1 MAEWIKMHYFLIIE
15 IFIYSKLVL
24 GELDGGLSDGIIIQ
38 TLMDKYFPD
47 ATDKDSDKNY
57 VPSFVHKEF
66 KSESESDIHANE
78 VRTVKSVISKENTKA
93 VTVKDTSVLTMVKN
107 LYNSVDISEVN
118 QRFHIIL
125 DKMIPDLGL
134 LESSCPESFQECEE
148 NYYEILCRLCYP
160 DQYKKPMAL
169 TSYIH
174 DSFKHILTWLTSGKA
189 FEGFHVIFNSL
200 LGKSVGR
207 SNNDHINPHEILA
220 FIRNFH
226 HNHNG
231 PKSNENLKEINSLLE
246 STTKEKTIHVSA
258 SDCCGYYDHSLISR
272 ADEGRIVGGKSVEQL
287 NIFPWQMSLSTGFY
301 GYLYQHRC
309 GAALINRRWVIT
321 AAHCTYTLDSPDGLY
336 VIGGFLNIDDKE
348 SAQIKSVVELVNHP
362 NFMPQ
367 LYENDISLLKTDSPV
382 IFTPSLLPICLP
394 SLSIS
399 SQPDFASEYVGEV
412 GLLSGWGRKW
422 HGGPLASQLKMVALP
437 ILDNAECMRWY
448 NRSGSR
454 QYIPSSTFLCAGYE
468 EGEKDACSGDSGGP
482 LVVTRSDGRRIL
494 WGLVSWGIGC
504 ASKRRPGVYTRV
516 SQFSQWIQD
525 TIGETLL

>member
-1 MAEWIKMHYFLIIE
+1 MAEWIKMHCFLIIE

-47 ATDKDSDKNY
+47 ATYKDSDKNY
-57 VPSFVHKEF
+57 VSSFVHKEF
-66 KSESESDIHANE
+66 KSESELDIHANE
-78 VRTVKSVISKENTKA
+78 VRTVKSVTSKENTKA

-160 DQYKKPMAL
+160 DQYKKPMAI

-272 ADEGRIVGGKSVEQL
+272 L
-287 NIFPWQMSLSTGFY
+287 NKN
-301 GYLYQHRC
+301 
-309 GAALINRRWVIT
+309 LIKFI
-321 AAHCTYTLDSPDGLY
+321 
-336 VIGGFLNIDDKE
+336 I
-348 SAQIKSVVELVNHP
+348 
-362 NFMPQ
+362 
-367 LYENDISLLKTDSPV
+367 
-382 IFTPSLLPICLP
+382 
-394 SLSIS
+394 
-399 SQPDFASEYVGEV
+399 
-412 GLLSGWGRKW
+412 
-422 HGGPLASQLKMVALP
+422 
-437 ILDNAECMRWY
+437 
-448 NRSGSR
+448 
-454 QYIPSSTFLCAGYE
+454 
-468 EGEKDACSGDSGGP
+468 
-482 LVVTRSDGRRIL
+482 
-494 WGLVSWGIGC
+494 
-504 ASKRRPGVYTRV
+504 
-516 SQFSQWIQD
+516 
-525 TIGETLL
+525 